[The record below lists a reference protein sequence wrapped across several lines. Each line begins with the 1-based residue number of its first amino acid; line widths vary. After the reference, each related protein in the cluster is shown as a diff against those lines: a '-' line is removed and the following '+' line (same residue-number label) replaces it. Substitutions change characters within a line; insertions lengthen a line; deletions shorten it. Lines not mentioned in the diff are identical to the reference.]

1 MEKRKIIIDI
11 CERTITAIENGN
23 NNFCI
28 QKNVDKL
35 YFKVFNFFS
44 SEITP
49 CGNNVFYINNRIKRK
64 IIKLI
69 KKYNITAK
77 ELLQNREKRFVTY
90 FIKTI
95 DN

>member
-1 MEKRKIIIDI
+1 MKREIIIDI
-11 CERTITAIENGN
+11 CESVFDALEKGWD
-23 NNFCI
+23 NFCTYG
-28 QKNVDKL
+28 KVDKT
-35 YFKVFNFFS
+35 YFKVFNFFT
-44 SEITP
+44 SEKTS
-49 CGNNVFYINNRIKRK
+49 CGIYIFYINNRIKRK

-77 ELLQNREKRFVTY
+77 ELQQNREKRFVTY